1 MAEAN
6 CRSVSGPTF
15 RWISACVV
23 RYAVVFMVGWM
34 AVSLTAPRMSDRAG
48 GYGARKTLWGSFL
61 GYMEGAPG
69 MFLMIGVPSLILLA
83 LISRRRGTSAPDEF
97 RAFAAALLVIPA
109 LVLFLAGTWVM
120 VAIQVVVQILFAAI
134 IMPVAR
140 KKEIF

>member
-6 CRSVSGPTF
+6 CRSVNGSTF
-15 RWISACVV
+15 RWIATCAV
-23 RYAVVFMVGWM
+23 RYAMVFTVGWM
-34 AVSLTAPRMSDRAG
+34 AISLTAPRMSDRAD
-48 GYGARKTLWGSFL
+48 GYGARKNLWGSFL

-97 RAFAAALLVIPA
+97 RAFAAALLVIP
-109 LVLFLAGTWVM
+109 VLGLFPVGTWVM
-120 VAIQVVVQILFAAI
+120 IAIQVVVQILFAAI

-140 KKEIF
+140 KDASF

>member
-1 MAEAN
+1 MTEAN
-6 CRSVSGPTF
+6 RRSVSGSTF
-15 RWISACVV
+15 RWIATCAV

-34 AVSLTAPRMSDRAG
+34 AISLTAPRMSDRAG

-97 RAFAAALLVIPA
+97 RAFSAALLVIPA
-109 LVLFLAGTWVM
+109 LVLFLVGTWVM
-120 VAIQVVVQILFAAI
+120 VAIQMAVQILFAAI

-140 KKEIF
+140 EKESF